1 MRRGYHVASILNS
14 KKSEESEVTERI
26 KNEMQIPD

>member
-14 KKSEESEVTERI
+14 KKRKGSEVTERI